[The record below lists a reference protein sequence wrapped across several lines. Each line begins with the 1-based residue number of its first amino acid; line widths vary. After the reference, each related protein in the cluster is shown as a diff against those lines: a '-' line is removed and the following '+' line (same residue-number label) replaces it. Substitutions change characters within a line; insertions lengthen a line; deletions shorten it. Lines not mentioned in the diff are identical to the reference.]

1 MLFFHFLWNDK
12 KDKIKRSIMINDY
25 PEGGR
30 KMIDISSF
38 NKSLKTTWIK
48 KCLDSGN
55 HGKWKNFFNL
65 ALGTFGGSTFFE
77 LGNLNR
83 KDIHNLK
90 IEDTF
95 VKGIAEIW
103 SDTFFEGKI
112 VSKDHFLSLPLL
124 QNSLIRI
131 NNAPVFCNDWLTMG
145 ITQVKH
151 LMDDNSLNLFSFDH
165 FQNRYSIRV
174 KPLINVFRNSL
185 SREIFATTNPGNT
198 PAVSK
203 FF

>member
-12 KDKIKRSIMINDY
+12 KDKSKRSIMINDY

-38 NKSLKTTWIK
+38 NKSLKTTRIK

-95 VKGIAEIW
+95 VKGIAEI
-103 SDTFFEGKI
+103 
-112 VSKDHFLSLPLL
+112 HFLSLPLL

-131 NNAPVFCNDWLTMG
+131 NNAPLFRSDWLTMG
-145 ITQVKH
+145 ITHVKH
-151 LMDDNSLNLFSFDH
+151 LMDDNSLNLFSIDH

>member
-1 MLFFHFLWNDK
+1 
-12 KDKIKRSIMINDY
+12 MINDY
-25 PEGGR
+25 PEGGQ

-38 NKSLKTTWIK
+38 NKSLKTTWIEK
-48 KCLDSGN
+48 YLDSGN
-55 HGKWKNFFNL
+55 LGKWKNFFNL
-65 ALGTFGGSTFFE
+65 ALERYGGSTFYK

-83 KDIHNLK
+83 KDIDNLK

-103 SDTFFEGKI
+103 SDIFFEGRI

-131 NNAPVFCNDWLTMG
+131 NNAPVFCNDWLIMG

-151 LMDDNSLNLFSFDH
+151 LMDDYSLNFFSLHH
-165 FQNRYSIRV
+165 FQNRYSFRE

-185 SREIFATTNPGNT
+185 KREILAKTNPGNT
-198 PAVSK
+198 PAV
-203 FF
+203 

>member
-12 KDKIKRSIMINDY
+12 KDKIKRSIMINEY

-55 HGKWKNFFNL
+55 HCKWKNFFNL
-65 ALGTFGGSTFFE
+65 ALGTYGGSTFFE
-77 LGNLNR
+77 LGSLNR
-83 KDIHNLK
+83 KDIDNLK

-103 SDTFFEGKI
+103 SDTFFEGK
-112 VSKDHFLSLPLL
+112 
-124 QNSLIRI
+124 
-131 NNAPVFCNDWLTMG
+131 
-145 ITQVKH
+145 
-151 LMDDNSLNLFSFDH
+151 
-165 FQNRYSIRV
+165 
-174 KPLINVFRNSL
+174 
-185 SREIFATTNPGNT
+185 
-198 PAVSK
+198 
-203 FF
+203 